1 MKEVTLKYRP
11 WSLKIDDPKNK
22 EYRLVLDPTVK
33 PLGPEAV
40 SEDSSYFK
48 KLGIENNEEINKGQ
62 RGRPFK
68 TFVRFDLPDGGYRAV
83 VLFQYIKP
91 QRLVKKFKEDYNS
104 KVHSFAYILNDNST
118 TNLFFYNKK
127 GKLMESFDTRVLYS
141 YNNNKV
147 TIENK
152 VYKPS
157 EEEILEG
164 KEKLKRKFVGECV

>member
-11 WSLKIDDPKNK
+11 WTLKIDDPKNK
-22 EYRLVLDPTVK
+22 EYRIVVDPTVK
-33 PLGPEAV
+33 PLEPEAI

-48 KLGIENNEEINKGQ
+48 ELGKENYTEILKKE

-68 TFVRFDLPDGGYRAV
+68 TFVRFDLPNGEYRAA
-83 VLFQYIKP
+83 VLFQFLTPK
-91 QRLVKKFKEDYNS
+91 RLVKKFKEDYNS
-104 KVHSFAYILNDNST
+104 KVHSFAYILNDNTT

-141 YNNNKV
+141 YANNKV
-147 TIENK
+147 TVENK

-157 EEEILEG
+157 EQEILEG
-164 KEKLKRKFVGECV
+164 KERLRGKFVGECV